1 MKKSWLTDR
10 RHREETM
17 FRDADMRITV
27 GGDPK
32 TKINPDEEIKLLKK
46 ALGRVD
52 KTKMDEVRAW
62 ADRGG

>member
-1 MKKSWLTDR
+1 
-10 RHREETM
+10 
-17 FRDADMRITV
+17 MRITV

-32 TKINPDEEIKLLKK
+32 TKIKREDEVKLLKK

>member
-10 RHREETM
+10 RHRETTM

-32 TKINPDEEIKLLKK
+32 TKIKREDEVKLLKR

-52 KTKMDEVRAW
+52 KTKMDEVRTW